1 MAKQSTKTL
10 VFADADNG
18 GIIHVANIKG
28 GVGKSTVATNLAA
41 GLCRRGPT
49 LVIDLDVQGSATH
62 ALGKDPG
69 DYTQSSWELFRTRF
83 APPPANSEHSL
94 FSPSS
99 VFRKVEQFVLPQ
111 IVGKGEVTSV
121 TVRIKPSLDLVP
133 AGTGLF
139 KQVSFFALQNFIYN
153 LQLFRGYY
161 KYVVL
166 DTPSVWNTLTRSL
179 FSFSDLNL
187 IPVTLNALSTK
198 SLRHYLLN
206 VRKLAQEDPR
216 VRIRIVKNEV
226 YGKQTS
232 KVVGKIRTMNE
243 NRRFLESLCEQVA
256 IHSETG
262 VTVLPQSVMFDL
274 EIPESASVR
283 DAQDAG
289 MPVHELH
296 RQSAAGKA
304 FEELSRRVQ
313 YVLNNPVVQGTTGT
327 QHARHNGKIIHS
339 TAKVLA
345 AAGLAAMF
353 FTNTPVQHPTTRR
366 PIAPQELIASEENVL
381 ELKFDSGQSLYRVA
395 KHGIS
400 HFRAMVPSFAD
411 VSAYAAEIVD
421 IHNKTRAEEAQKLS
435 VIKPIPEG
443 TTIRIFPPSAVRN
456 RHQERLVPVYRYFCT
471 IVDDNFAYIT
481 GDWCERGTGGG
492 TPHYGIDVAANL
504 GTKILAPIDG
514 TVVLQ
519 TSSTAGRSLG
529 IVDDKTLVFF
539 SHMGRRFFKTG
550 DLIKKGQAVG
560 TVGMTGRTSGPHVH
574 IGYGVRIL
582 DRGGIRFGDHRY
594 RLTDPKLFFYREHF
608 IKGVGE

>member
-69 DYTQSSWELFRTRF
+69 DYAQSSWELFRTRF
-83 APPPANSEHSL
+83 APPETTEKSP
-94 FSPSS
+94 FSPS
-99 VFRKVEQFVLPQ
+99 VLLRKLEQFALPQ
-111 IVGKGEVTSV
+111 IVGKGQVTSV
-121 TVRIKPSLDLVP
+121 AVRIKPSLDLVP
-133 AGTGLF
+133 AGSGLF
-139 KQVSFFALQNFIYN
+139 KQVGFFALQNFIYN
-153 LQLFRGYY
+153 LQLCRGYY
-161 KYVVL
+161 KYVIL
-166 DTPSVWNTLTRSL
+166 DTPSVWNNLTRAL

-206 VRKLAQEDPR
+206 VRKLAQEDSR

-226 YGKQTS
+226 YGKQNS

-274 EIPESASVR
+274 EIPESASER

-289 MPVHELH
+289 LPVHELH
-296 RQSAAGKA
+296 RRSAAGKA

-313 YVLNNPVVQGTTGT
+313 YVLNNPVVRGTTGT
-327 QHARHNGKIIHS
+327 QHAQHRGKIIHS
-339 TAKVLA
+339 TGKVLA

-353 FTNTPVQHPTTRR
+353 FANSPIQHPPVRR
-366 PIAPQELIASEENVL
+366 PIAPQELVATEENVL

-400 HFRAMVPSFAD
+400 HFRAIVPSFAD

-421 IHNKTRAEEAQKLS
+421 IHNKTRTDNEPELS
-435 VIKPIPEG
+435 VVKPIPEG
-443 TTIRIFPPSAVRN
+443 TTIRIFPPSAVTN
-456 RHQERLVPVYRYFCT
+456 RHQKRLVPVYRYFCT
-471 IVDDNFAYIT
+471 IVDDHFAYIT

-504 GTKILAPIDG
+504 GTEIIAPIDG

-529 IVDDKTLVFF
+529 IIDDRTLIFF
-539 SHMGRRFFKTG
+539 SHMDRRFFKTG
-550 DLIKKGQAVG
+550 DRVTKGQAIG

-574 IGYGVRIL
+574 IGYGVRIPG
-582 DRGGIRFGDHRY
+582 RGGIRFGKERY
-594 RLTDPKLFFYREHF
+594 RLTDPKLFFYRKHF
-608 IKGVGE
+608 IEGVGE